1 MTSEIDERLY
11 AVAKTALEPF
21 TNKNNPDNNGLC
33 NVCKKENA
41 IKCIDCER
49 LDVSMC
55 SLDHLNHF
63 GTSQGTLEKYLQCN
77 HAVLA
82 MHLGIMRCILVKCHS
97 GKHITNHGRIKCD
110 TRSVGAR
117 IIQILNSIIHLRF
130 KK

>member
-1 MTSEIDERLY
+1 MTSDIDERLNE
-11 AVAKTALEPF
+11 VAKAALEPF

-33 NVCKKENA
+33 NVCKKEKA

-82 MHLGIMRCILVKCHS
+82 MHLGIMRCILLKHHA
-97 GKHITNHGRIKCD
+97 GKHIVHHGKIKWD
-110 TRSVGAR
+110 TRNIGKK
-117 IIQILNSIIHLRF
+117 IIDLLNGIIHLRF
-130 KK
+130 KT